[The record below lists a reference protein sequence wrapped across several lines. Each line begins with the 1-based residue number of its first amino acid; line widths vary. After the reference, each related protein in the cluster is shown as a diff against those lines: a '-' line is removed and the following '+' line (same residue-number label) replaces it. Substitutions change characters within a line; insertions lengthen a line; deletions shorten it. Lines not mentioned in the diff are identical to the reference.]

1 VDPRKRAVAD
11 LARLIDGITVVMV
24 TTYAGDGALRS
35 RPMLVERLQDD
46 ATLLFLTH
54 RSSHKVLEVNE
65 HPQVNVAFVGPKGD
79 RYVSVSGTGRI
90 THDAEQIR
98 QLWNPTYRAWFPGGS
113 DDPEIGVLTVEI
125 ERVEYWDVPSS
136 RLVRLWGVARALAS
150 GQPAEAG
157 EHRVFAFGDASPDHA
172 FELE

>member
-1 VDPRKRAVAD
+1 MDARQRAVAD
-11 LARLIDGITVVMV
+11 LARLVDGITVVMV
-24 TTYAGDGALRS
+24 TTEDGDGALRS

-65 HPQVNVAFVGPKGD
+65 HPQVNVAFVGARGD

-90 THDAEQIR
+90 THDREQIR

-113 DDPEIGVLTVEI
+113 TDPEIGILTVEI
-125 ERVEYWDVPSS
+125 DRVEYWDVPSS
-136 RLVRLWGVARALAS
+136 RLVRLWGVARALAT
-150 GQPAEAG
+150 GKPAEAG
-157 EHRVFAFGDASPDHA
+157 DRGSFAFGEP
-172 FELE
+172 